1 MKKMSKRALS
11 LLLSVLLVVT
21 SMPMFAFASFAED
34 GEINEVDVTQPITDA
49 MNAYEA
55 KMDGTVYVNMANAY
69 NAYVNAQK
77 AKDAVKYG
85 DKTVDIDAV
94 AASLTAATNEMT
106 PWTKYTANGT
116 FGGFTRDTAGK
127 TFDKAYASNILYS
140 PKNTDSVG
148 VDKSERNHQGVTVQI
163 LLSETVLMYD
173 GVNDVIFPVLG
184 ELANTQK
191 NDRYA
196 YQLYPIDTAVGDAT
210 GTTSYPAPSANF
222 SLVGTGLGQAQSWRG
237 AGSKSTSMEQNWF
250 QAIESSDGT
259 VLGNNSAPNNDNR
272 FRLYVKK
279 SLGNFKESY
288 WVTIA
293 NALKYTA
300 VPNGYSQ
307 NYKLIWFKNTGN
319 SAGDTTSFEHPATIT
334 VINYKALTDALTTA
348 SANFTKVSSYKQ
360 GGLTELMNGVQEA
373 TNLNPNSYF
382 TNGNGSADCVKAISS
397 AVTKMQSSV
406 TADETGYAALRTA
419 MDSSKSTYKN
429 ADSTK
434 YTADSWQAFARAYE
448 TARDIFANIQT
459 NGYNNSADAQAKA
472 DALKKAFAALKTNE
486 VKADTSALETV
497 IDNADDAISNSY
509 LFTADSFTAANLEAL
524 VNAAKEGVWGGNVEN
539 YKVDA
544 EKLNENDENIATIE
558 NYRQT
563 LIEAINKL
571 VINFD
576 QTLPA
581 ASDYSINS
589 ALAYAATFKNTDY
602 SNYDIL
608 TAAVTKANQ
617 FKNNTAVIDATSE
630 GSVLAAVN
638 SYVQIIRDILSAAK
652 GLHPAFSITPNGTQ
666 ISAGTEV
673 STKAVYEGKNN
684 KIESVTFT
692 RRDDQVFFRT
702 THDAY
707 VFDLGSASLDFYT
720 GSGYDAHFDSLNMSA
735 PQTAADNTELNHSE
749 NNEAGSATDV
759 RDYPG
764 ALSISNVGGTFR
776 LNKIFVQSSSTNIL
790 GHDLTGADVTDPNF
804 DFTDGLATSSGSYPT
819 QGAVSAKNGTTKAT
833 AAYTMS
839 VNEFRA
845 QELSESTIPKKTV
858 YNPSGE
864 FGFLFWYKF
873 SSIPTNKFTGY
884 RHAKTAYTQKATVID
899 ISYLFD
905 LINVCDAI
913 APTGYT
919 KHSYNDLVDALRLA
933 KVEFEKDYSEY
944 TVDEIVSEC
953 VTRYNRL
960 WAAKEALAPAA
971 NNTSLKE
978 AVAQTMATYQAG
990 KANYSTSSWNTFAA
1004 AFEAART
1011 AFNGKYSDDN
1021 IADYGTSEQPAIDAL
1036 ANALTDAYNALES
1049 FANFQPVYDAATAVA
1064 NSFENEKYTFA
1075 SLEAVANQLKDASVF
1090 PYLNM
1095 TEDEKK
1101 TVYADSQAAIN
1112 AEAAEI
1118 AKLTAQTATVDGS
1131 ALEAAIAKI
1140 KNDYK
1145 DPDAWQGVEEAIATI
1160 RAMSLYEPVE
1170 IYNGITVSGVKFAD
1184 QTELDAEITKLLSS
1198 VTLKKYT
1205 VTVDGKEYGTFE
1217 YGTSI
1222 DVPSADGSIVDWYYT
1237 YSSNTSN
1244 TEGSN
1249 ETYSGKYLSSTD
1261 VLTFVVKGNTT
1272 LTTKKAT
1279 QETVKVT
1286 YVNALNGNIIAAD
1299 YVTKGSA
1306 VTALPAAPS
1315 LVYYRFDNYTLKD
1328 GTAFTASTTVDK
1340 NTIVYANYSRTA
1352 SDELYT
1358 LYIFNLDGEF
1368 SFDEGYYYYND
1379 RIEFNSA
1386 DLIKSSKFDRSAP
1399 TYKVNGTSVE
1409 MTASKRSQDADP
1421 IYAWALVNKNDI
1433 DAFYA
1438 MLETGEFGQDCGYL
1452 SIIQY
1457 GLDYT
1462 FYMQDDTY
1470 LYALTEQEY
1479 KDFTHYQETDIY
1491 GQVQEKGNGMIDTSK
1506 LDENGASVSARDAIV
1521 RNSDDTKFSMI
1532 GTFTLPEGAQEV
1544 EYGML
1549 FTTTTGSELTLENV
1563 GTNGI
1568 ARMKSSQHT
1577 VGNQFVISVK
1587 STKLAGK
1594 SVNMQ
1599 YRAYLTYRAAD
1610 GTLHTIYSSD
1620 VTLTEQF

>member
-1 MKKMSKRALS
+1 MKKMSKRVLS
-11 LLLSVLLVVT
+11 LLLSILLVVT
-21 SMPMFAFASFAED
+21 SIPMFAFASFAED
-34 GEINEVDVTQPITDA
+34 GEINEVDITQPITDA
-49 MNAYEA
+49 MNAYET
-55 KMDGTVYVNMANAY
+55 KMDGTVYINMANAY

-94 AASLTAATNEMT
+94 AASLTAATNEMA
-106 PWTKYTANGT
+106 PYTEPVANATHASRDADGAINADYAKNLLYAEKQAVVADKTNTGGSNLKFQVQIVQSPNTIALYDGTNDILLPVFAFWNYDQTGLANRGMFALYPTNNEGSDPVTDNSNFNLVEAWHGSQNGT
-116 FGGFTRDTAGK
+116 GDWNAAWNDGNRIGCYHSSINQTIQQSQTNRDKWNRAANYMKYIGGASGFTNNLKTVVPGWYGFSGRSASRDNERHYLQNAG
-127 TFDKAYASNILYS
+127 TIYVVDYASFKTTL
-140 PKNTDSVG
+140 TT
-148 VDKSERNHQGVTVQI
+148 KSS
-163 LLSETVLMYD
+163 LLSSV
-173 GVNDVIFPVLG
+173 
-184 ELANTQK
+184 A
-191 NDRYA
+191 
-196 YQLYPIDTAVGDAT
+196 TA
-210 GTTSYPAPSANF
+210 
-222 SLVGTGLGQAQSWRG
+222 
-237 AGSKSTSMEQNWF
+237 
-250 QAIESSDGT
+250 
-259 VLGNNSAPNNDNR
+259 
-272 FRLYVKK
+272 
-279 SLGNFKESY
+279 
-288 WVTIA
+288 
-293 NALKYTA
+293 
-300 VPNGYSQ
+300 
-307 NYKLIWFKNTGN
+307 
-319 SAGDTTSFEHPATIT
+319 
-334 VINYKALTDALTTA
+334 
-348 SANFTKVSSYKQ
+348 KQ
-360 GGLTELMNGVQEA
+360 GGAASLIAAFDAATTAASNLKGVTPATVTERAKALSDTA
-373 TNLNPNSYF
+373 AALNS
-382 TNGNGSADCVKAISS
+382 V
-397 AVTKMQSSV
+397 SV
-406 TADETGYAALRTA
+406 TADETGYASLRA
-419 MDSSKSTYKN
+419 EMDKAKNTYKN

-459 NGYNNSADAQAKA
+459 TGYNNSSDAQAKA
-472 DALKKAFAALKTNE
+472 DALKAAFAALKTND
-486 VKADTSALETV
+486 VKADTKELEIV
-497 IDNADDAISNSY
+497 IDNADAAIANAY
-509 LFTADSFTAANLEAL
+509 IFTAESYAAANLEAL
-524 VNAAKEGVWGGNVEN
+524 VEAAKLGVWGGNVEN

-608 TAAVTKANQ
+608 TAAVNKANQ

-684 KIESVTFT
+684 KSESVTFT

-749 NNEAGSATDV
+749 NNEPGSATDV

-776 LNKIFVQSSSTNIL
+776 LNKIFVQSSSTDIL

-858 YNPSGE
+858 YNPSGD

-884 RHAKTAYTQKATVID
+884 RHAKTPYTQKATVID

-919 KHSYNDLVDALRLA
+919 KQSYNDLVDALRLA

-960 WAAKEALAPAA
+960 WDAKEALAPAA
-971 NNTSLKE
+971 NNTSLKD

-1049 FANFQPVYDAATAVA
+1049 FANFQPLYDAATAVA

-1205 VTVDGKEYGTFE
+1205 VTVDGKEYGTFD

-1237 YSSNTSN
+1237 YSSNTSS
-1244 TEGSN
+1244 TEGSSEKHN
-1249 ETYSGKYLSSTD
+1249 GKYLSSTD

-1299 YVTKGSA
+1299 YVAKGSA

-1358 LYIFNLDGEF
+1358 LYIFNLDGEL

-1386 DLIKSSKFDRSAP
+1386 DLIKSSKFDRSTP

-1421 IYAWALVNKNDI
+1421 IYAWALVNKNDM

-1438 MLETGEFGQDCGYL
+1438 MLEQGEFDQDCGYL

>member
-55 KMDGTVYVNMANAY
+55 NMDGTVYVNMANAY

-94 AASLTAATNEMT
+94 AASLTAATNEMAPYT
-106 PWTKYTANGT
+106 EPVANATHASRDADGAINADYAKNLLYAEKQAVVADKTNTGGWNLKYQVQIVQSPSTIALYDGTNDILLPVFAFWFYDQTGTSNRGMFALYPTNNESGDPVTDNSNFNLLEAWHGSQNGT
-116 FGGFTRDTAGK
+116 GDWNAAWNDGNRIGCYHSSVNQTIQQSQTNRKKWNRAANYMKYIGGASGFSNGMKTVVPGWYGFSGKGASTDNERHYLQNAG
-127 TFDKAYASNILYS
+127 TIYVVDYASLKTAI
-140 PKNTDSVG
+140 
-148 VDKSERNHQGVTVQI
+148 
-163 LLSETVLMYD
+163 
-173 GVNDVIFPVLG
+173 
-184 ELANTQK
+184 AN
-191 NDRYA
+191 
-196 YQLYPIDTAVGDAT
+196 
-210 GTTSYPAPSANF
+210 
-222 SLVGTGLGQAQSWRG
+222 
-237 AGSKSTSMEQNWF
+237 
-250 QAIESSDGT
+250 
-259 VLGNNSAPNNDNR
+259 
-272 FRLYVKK
+272 KK
-279 SLGNFKESY
+279 SLLPSVATAKHGGAASLISAFDAATGAASNLKGITPAT
-288 WVTIA
+288 VTERA
-293 NALKYTA
+293 KALSDATSA
-300 VPNGYSQ
+300 
-307 NYKLIWFKNTGN
+307 IN
-319 SAGDTTSFEHPATIT
+319 SA
-334 VINYKALTDALTTA
+334 
-348 SANFTKVSSYKQ
+348 
-360 GGLTELMNGVQEA
+360 
-373 TNLNPNSYF
+373 
-382 TNGNGSADCVKAISS
+382 
-397 AVTKMQSSV
+397 SV
-406 TADETGYAALRTA
+406 VADETGYAALRTA

-448 TARDIFANIQT
+448 AARDIFANIQT

-472 DALKKAFAALKTNE
+472 NALKAAFAALKTNE
-486 VKADTSALETV
+486 IKADTKALETV

-608 TAAVTKANQ
+608 TAAVNKANQ

-684 KIESVTFT
+684 KSESVTFT

-735 PQTAADNTELNHSE
+735 PQTAGDNTELNHSE
-749 NNEAGSATDV
+749 NNDPGSATDV

-776 LNKIFVQSSSTNIL
+776 LNKIFVQSSSTDIL

-858 YNPSGE
+858 YNPSGD

-884 RHAKTAYTQKATVID
+884 RHAKTPYTQKATVID

-919 KHSYNDLVDALRLA
+919 KQSYNDLVDALRLA

-960 WAAKEALAPAA
+960 WDAKEALAPAA
-971 NNTSLKE
+971 NNTSLKD

-1049 FANFQPVYDAATAVA
+1049 FANFQPLYDAATAVA

-1205 VTVDGKEYGTFE
+1205 VTVDGKEYGTFD

-1237 YSSNTSN
+1237 YSSNTSS
-1244 TEGSN
+1244 TEGSSEKHN
-1249 ETYSGKYLSSTD
+1249 GKYLSSTD

-1299 YVTKGSA
+1299 YVAKGSA

-1358 LYIFNLDGEF
+1358 LYIFNLDGKL

-1379 RIEFNSA
+1379 RIEFNSD
-1386 DLIKSSKFDRSAP
+1386 DLIKSSKFDRSTP

-1409 MTASKRSQDADP
+1409 MTAPKRSQDADP
-1421 IYAWALVNKNDI
+1421 IYAWALVNKNDM

-1438 MLETGEFGQDCGYL
+1438 MLEQGEFDQDCGYL

-1599 YRAYLTYRAAD
+1599 YRAYLTYRTAD
-1610 GTLHTIYSSD
+1610 ETLHTIYSSD

>member
-55 KMDGTVYVNMANAY
+55 RMDGTVYVNMANAY

-106 PWTKYTANGT
+106 PYTEPVANATHASRDADGAINADYAKNLLYAEKQAVVADKTNTGSWSMKYQVQIVQSPSTIALYDGTNDILLPVFAFWFYDQTGTSNRGMFALYPTNNESGDPVTDNSNFNLVEAWHGSENGT
-116 FGGFTRDTAGK
+116 ADWNAAWNDGNRIGCYHSSVNQTIQQSQTNRKKWNRAANYMKYIGGASGFSNGMKTVVPGWYGFSGKGASKDNERHYLQNAG
-127 TFDKAYASNILYS
+127 TIYVVDYASLKTAI
-140 PKNTDSVG
+140 
-148 VDKSERNHQGVTVQI
+148 
-163 LLSETVLMYD
+163 
-173 GVNDVIFPVLG
+173 
-184 ELANTQK
+184 AN
-191 NDRYA
+191 
-196 YQLYPIDTAVGDAT
+196 
-210 GTTSYPAPSANF
+210 
-222 SLVGTGLGQAQSWRG
+222 
-237 AGSKSTSMEQNWF
+237 
-250 QAIESSDGT
+250 
-259 VLGNNSAPNNDNR
+259 
-272 FRLYVKK
+272 KK
-279 SLGNFKESY
+279 SLLPS
-288 WVTIA
+288 VTTAKHGGAASLISA
-293 NALKYTA
+293 FDAATGAASNLKGITPATVTERAKALSDATSA
-300 VPNGYSQ
+300 
-307 NYKLIWFKNTGN
+307 IN
-319 SAGDTTSFEHPATIT
+319 SA
-334 VINYKALTDALTTA
+334 
-348 SANFTKVSSYKQ
+348 
-360 GGLTELMNGVQEA
+360 
-373 TNLNPNSYF
+373 
-382 TNGNGSADCVKAISS
+382 
-397 AVTKMQSSV
+397 SV
-406 TADETGYAALRTA
+406 AADETGYAALRTA

-602 SNYDIL
+602 SNYDIM
-608 TAAVTKANQ
+608 TAAVNKANQ

-684 KIESVTFT
+684 KSESVTFT

-749 NNEAGSATDV
+749 NNEPGSATDV

-776 LNKIFVQSSSTNIL
+776 LNKIFVQSSSTDIL

-873 SSIPTNKFTGY
+873 SSIPTSKFTGY

-919 KHSYNDLVDALRLA
+919 KQSYNDLVDALRLA

-978 AVAQTMATYQAG
+978 AVVQTMATYQAG

-1036 ANALTDAYNALES
+1036 AKALTDAYNALES

-1075 SLEAVANQLKDASVF
+1075 SLEAVANQLKDTSVF

-1205 VTVDGKEYGTFE
+1205 VTVDGKEYGTFD

-1222 DVPSADGSIVDWYYT
+1222 NVPSADGSIVDWYYT

-1358 LYIFNLDGEF
+1358 LYIFNLDGEL

-1386 DLIKSSKFDRSAP
+1386 DLIKSSKFDRSSP

-1421 IYAWALVNKNDI
+1421 VYAWAIVNKNDM

-1438 MLETGEFGQDCGYL
+1438 MLENGVFDQDCGYL

>member
-21 SMPMFAFASFAED
+21 SMPMFAFASFAEG

-55 KMDGTVYVNMANAY
+55 RMDGTVYINMANAY

-94 AASLTAATNEMT
+94 AATLTSATNAMT
-106 PWTKYTANGT
+106 PYTDPVANATHASRDTDGAINTDYAKNLLYAEKQAQVVAKTNTGGWNLKFQVQIVQSPNTIALYDGTNDILLPVFAFWNYDQTGTSKRGMFALYPTNNESGDPVTDNSNFNLVEAWHGSENGTGDWNAAWNDGGRIGCYHSSVNQTIQQSQTNRNKWNRAANYMKYIGGANGFSNGMKT
-116 FGGFTRDTAGK
+116 VVPGWYGFSGKGASTDNERHYLQNAG
-127 TFDKAYASNILYS
+127 TIYVVDYASLKTAI
-140 PKNTDSVG
+140 
-148 VDKSERNHQGVTVQI
+148 
-163 LLSETVLMYD
+163 
-173 GVNDVIFPVLG
+173 
-184 ELANTQK
+184 AN
-191 NDRYA
+191 
-196 YQLYPIDTAVGDAT
+196 
-210 GTTSYPAPSANF
+210 
-222 SLVGTGLGQAQSWRG
+222 
-237 AGSKSTSMEQNWF
+237 
-250 QAIESSDGT
+250 
-259 VLGNNSAPNNDNR
+259 
-272 FRLYVKK
+272 KK
-279 SLGNFKESY
+279 SLLPS
-288 WVTIA
+288 VA
-293 NALKYTA
+293 TA
-300 VPNGYSQ
+300 
-307 NYKLIWFKNTGN
+307 
-319 SAGDTTSFEHPATIT
+319 
-334 VINYKALTDALTTA
+334 
-348 SANFTKVSSYKQ
+348 KQ
-360 GGLTELMNGVQEA
+360 GGAASLISAFDAATGAASNLKGITPATVTERAKALSDA
-373 TNLNPNSYF
+373 TSAINS
-382 TNGNGSADCVKAISS
+382 A
-397 AVTKMQSSV
+397 SV
-406 TADETGYAALRTA
+406 AADETGYAALRTA

-448 TARDIFANIQT
+448 AARDIFANIQT
-459 NGYNNSADAQAKA
+459 NGYNNSADAQDKA

-608 TAAVTKANQ
+608 TAAVNKANQ

-684 KIESVTFT
+684 KKESVTFT

-720 GSGYDAHFDSLNMSA
+720 GSSYDAHFDSLNMSA

-749 NNEAGSATDV
+749 NNEPGSATDV

-776 LNKIFVQSSSTNIL
+776 LNKIFVQSSSTDIL
-790 GHDLTGADVTDPNF
+790 GHDLTGANVTDPNF
-804 DFTDGLATSSGSYPT
+804 DFTDGLATSSGSYPA

-873 SSIPTNKFTGY
+873 SSIPTSKFTGY
-884 RHAKTAYTQKATVID
+884 RHAKTPYTQKATVID

-919 KHSYNDLVDALRLA
+919 KQSYNDLVDALRLA

-971 NNTSLKE
+971 NNTSLKD

-1049 FANFQPVYDAATAVA
+1049 FANFQPLYDAATAVA

-1160 RAMSLYEPVE
+1160 RAMSLYEAVE

-1205 VTVDGKEYGTFE
+1205 VTIDGTVFGTFD

-1299 YVTKGSA
+1299 YVAKGSA

-1358 LYIFNLDGEF
+1358 LYIFNLDGAL

-1386 DLIKSSKFDRSAP
+1386 DLIKSSKFDRSTA

-1421 IYAWALVNKNDI
+1421 IYAWALVNKNDM

-1438 MLETGEFGQDCGYL
+1438 MLEKGEFDQDCGYL

-1577 VGNQFVISVK
+1577 AGNQFVISVK

>member
-106 PWTKYTANGT
+106 PFTDVAANTNITSPSGSNT
-116 FGGFTRDTAGK
+116 IASP
-127 TFDKAYASNILYS
+127 YSSNILYADAMS
-140 PKNTDSVG
+140 MVSDTTYKNAGGTNSTGFKLQIYYPANTIALYDGKNDVKMPVAVSWYYDLTGLSSNTRQVGGLYPTNNETSGRGTDNTDFRITENWRGTLNHGSTNVHNWTDAWNTNSCQAGCINSTLSNTTEMTGGAKHKSWSYLSNYVTYVG
-148 VDKSERNHQGVTVQI
+148 GN
-163 LLSETVLMYD
+163 
-173 GVNDVIFPVLG
+173 
-184 ELANTQK
+184 
-191 NDRYA
+191 
-196 YQLYPIDTAVGDAT
+196 
-210 GTTSYPAPSANF
+210 ANF
-222 SLVGTGLGQAQSWRG
+222 SNSLKKVSPGWYFFFNQKSGSNEYSNLV
-237 AGSKSTSMEQNWF
+237 QN
-250 QAIESSDGT
+250 
-259 VLGNNSAPNNDNR
+259 VGNI
-272 FRLYVKK
+272 YVVD
-279 SLGNFKESY
+279 Y
-288 WVTIA
+288 
-293 NALKYTA
+293 
-300 VPNGYSQ
+300 
-307 NYKLIWFKNTGN
+307 
-319 SAGDTTSFEHPATIT
+319 T
-334 VINYKALTDALTTA
+334 VIKSAMTGKSSLLSSVSTA
-348 SANFTKVSSYKQ
+348 KQ
-360 GGLTELMNGVQEA
+360 GGAASLISAFDAATEAASNLKGITPA
-373 TNLNPNSYF
+373 TVTERAKALSDAAAALNN
-382 TNGNGSADCVKAISS
+382 A
-397 AVTKMQSSV
+397 SV
-406 TADETGYAALRTA
+406 AADETGYAALRTA

-608 TAAVTKANQ
+608 TAAVNKANQ

-673 STKAVYEGKNN
+673 STKAVYEGTNN
-684 KIESVTFT
+684 KKESVTFT

-735 PQTAADNTELNHSE
+735 PQTAGDNTELNHSE
-749 NNEAGSATDV
+749 NNEPGSATDV

-776 LNKIFVQSSSTNIL
+776 LNKIFVQSSSTDIL

-919 KHSYNDLVDALRLA
+919 KQSYNDLVDALRLA

-1049 FANFQPVYDAATAVA
+1049 FANFQPLYDAATAVA

-1075 SLEAVANQLKDASVF
+1075 SLEAVADQLKDASVF

-1160 RAMSLYEPVE
+1160 RAISLYEPVE

-1205 VTVDGKEYGTFE
+1205 VTVDGTVIGTYE

-1358 LYIFNLDGEF
+1358 LYIFNLDGAL

-1438 MLETGEFGQDCGYL
+1438 MLEKGEFDQDCGYL

-1577 VGNQFVISVK
+1577 AGNQFVISVK